1 MKSGKRYLTILLML
15 ALFTILFTKQLSAQ
29 ESYVSYQV
37 FYDQLSPYGQ
47 WLENPDYGYVW
58 IPEEGS
64 DFVPYSSMGH
74 WILSVY
80 GWTWVS
86 YYSWGWAPFHYGRW
100 DFDNYYGW
108 FWIPD
113 NEWGPAWVT
122 WRRSD
127 GYYGWAPMEP
137 GISIQVSFGRQ
148 YNNRNDHWI
157 FVRDRDIDRSNI
169 SSFFINRND
178 NERII
183 RNSTVIN
190 NTYVDDRRNTTY
202 VTGPDRSDMQK
213 VTGRRINPVPIEE
226 STGPG
231 QEMRNGL
238 LRIYRPQVNRNVE
251 NGRKA
256 EPSRVVALRDVK
268 RPSERTPVNLSG
280 NPKQPDNNIQRRQPA
295 EVAPQ
300 NEAKPLQQ
308 QNNNRTGINKRDVQ
322 QNAVTPQNNVRS
334 LPQQNDNRAGTNRE
348 VQQNSATQQNS
359 TKSLQRQNDNPT
371 RNSRAQ
377 KQSSVKPS
385 KNTGSEQPKKSG
397 SEKNQK
403 KKNDKSSAPEYFM
416 YR

>member
-1 MKSGKRYLTILLML
+1 MKSSTRYLAVLLML
-15 ALFTILFTKQLSAQ
+15 IVSNILFTKQLTAQ

-47 WLENPDYGYVW
+47 WFDNPDYGYVW

-64 DFVPYSSMGH
+64 DFVPYSTMGH
-74 WILSVY
+74 WILSDY

-100 DFDNYYGW
+100 DYDNYYGW

-137 GISIQVSFGRQ
+137 GISISVSFGRQ
-148 YNNRNDHWI
+148 YDSRKDHWI

-202 VTGPDRSDMQK
+202 ITGPDRRDMQK
-213 VTGRRINPVPIEE
+213 VTGRRINPVAIEE
-226 STGPG
+226 ITRPG
-231 QEMRNGL
+231 QEMSNGM
-238 LRIYRPQVNRNVE
+238 LRIYRPQVNRNVD

-256 EPSRVVALRDVK
+256 EPSRVVNLREVK

-280 NPKQPDNNIQRRQPA
+280 NPKRPDNNIQRQLPDV
-295 EVAPQ
+295 VAPQ
-300 NEAKPLQQ
+300 NEAKPL
-308 QNNNRTGINKRDVQ
+308 
-322 QNAVTPQNNVRS
+322 P
-334 LPQQNDNRAGTNRE
+334 LQNDNRTGADRRDA
-348 VQQNSATQQNS
+348 QQNADTRQDNK
-359 TKSLQRQNDNPT
+359 KSLQLQNENPSRT
-371 RNSRAQ
+371 RKTQEQNT
-377 KQSSVKPS
+377 VKPAKKVS
-385 KNTGSEQPKKSG
+385 REQTKKSRP
-397 SEKNQK
+397 EQNQK
-403 KKNDKSSAPEYFM
+403 KKNYTSSTPEYFM